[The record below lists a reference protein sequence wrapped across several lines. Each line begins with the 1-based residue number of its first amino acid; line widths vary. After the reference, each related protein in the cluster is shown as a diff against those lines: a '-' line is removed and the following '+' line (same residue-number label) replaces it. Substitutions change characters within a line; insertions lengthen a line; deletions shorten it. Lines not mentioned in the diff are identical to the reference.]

1 MQFIGKFLA
10 KLWRA
15 VVLFAWCLLGLWTAL
30 AVYFTVP
37 APGWLVVSL
46 ALVIGV
52 LFVISLRERFYV
64 RGHGIPWRNLRRTG
78 VALTASALVAVWYF
92 GFVLPKSD
100 EDWILVHQRMPE
112 VTFDGDLVHVKNVRN
127 FSWRTTDDVTPDYYD
142 RTYDLNALN
151 SVYFVISPIFDLR
164 PVAHVWV
171 TFGFSDGKYVS
182 ISVEAR
188 GVKERPFGLFRSMF
202 RQFQLI
208 YVVGD
213 ERDIVG
219 LRGTIWQNEVRF
231 YPVNTTEERKRAIFV
246 DMLKRADSLGKH
258 PEFYHLIANNCM
270 NNITYH
276 VIRISGRPVPSN
288 LALLLTGFSDRAAY
302 DYGFIDTHG
311 LPFVK
316 AREVFRIDEW
326 MRDTPLDDGFS
337 QRLREN
343 LARQVNEATSQS
355 E

>member
-1 MQFIGKFLA
+1 MRLVRTGLA
-10 KLWRA
+10 GLWR
-15 VVLFAWCLLGLWTAL
+15 VIVIGVWCLLGAWTAL
-30 AVYFTVP
+30 AEFFTVP
-37 APGWLVVSL
+37 FPVWAAAFIAFLI
-46 ALVIGV
+46 AGV
-52 LFVISLRERFYV
+52 YLIALRERAYE
-64 RGHGIPWRNLRRTG
+64 RGRGIAWRNLRRTG
-78 VALTASALVAVWYF
+78 VALAATAIVAVWYF
-92 GFVLPKSD
+92 GFVRPKPD
-100 EDWILVHQRMPE
+100 EDWILVHQRMPV
-112 VTFDGDLVHVKNVRN
+112 VTFDGDKVHVKNVRN
-127 FSWRTTDDVTPDYYD
+127 FKWRTADDVTPEYDD

-151 SVYFVISPIFDLR
+151 SMYFVKSPIFDLR

-171 TFGFSDGKYVS
+171 TFGFSDGQYVS

-219 LRGTIWQNEVRF
+219 LRGAIWQNEVRF
-231 YPVNTTEERKRAIFV
+231 YPVNTSDERKRAIFV

-276 VIRISGRPVPSN
+276 VIRLGGRPVPSN
-288 LALLLTGFSDRAAY
+288 LALLFTGFSDRAAY
-302 DYGFIDTHG
+302 NYGFLDTDG
-311 LPFVK
+311 LTFEQS
-316 AREVFRIDEW
+316 REAYRIDEW
-326 MRDTPLDDGFS
+326 MKHTALDDTFS
-337 QRLREN
+337 QRLREH
-343 LARQVNEATSQS
+343 LVKQVAEMKSKR